1 LWLDP
6 KTPLKVLNLRSMGE
20 NSFSSLQEFV
30 RLQPLPTLKRLVLQE
45 PEIYL
50 SRRDRTSKENRE
62 ALDRNAKDVL
72 DRVRRSWLWAE
83 PLGIEVLQ
91 DWYHRQMKYYQ
102 RLESRSISTCH
113 KALRA
118 DSERNAEVVAD
129 EVAREA

>member
-1 LWLDP
+1 
-6 KTPLKVLNLRSMGE
+6 MGE

-102 RLESRSISTCH
+102 QLESRSISTCH